1 MKDGEDYVSVMKE
14 NLKALEKTTSQ
25 AGKDI
30 QPEHEEDAKT
40 VQKGYF
46 EDSQVKDRSLEN
58 YAGDWKSVYPYL
70 QDGTLDQVF
79 DYKAK
84 LNPTMTAAEYKE
96 YYTKGYQ
103 TDIDRIKIDKDSMEF
118 YQKGSSKKYTY
129 KYVGKHIL
137 TYKKGNRGVR
147 YLFEA
152 KESDAGDFKYVQFSD
167 HEITPVKA
175 AHFHIFHGGKSQ
187 EALYDELENWPT
199 YYPSN
204 LSGLEVAQ
212 EMLAH

>member
-1 MKDGEDYVSVMKE
+1 
-14 NLKALEKTTSQ
+14 
-25 AGKDI
+25 
-30 QPEHEEDAKT
+30 
-40 VQKGYF
+40 
-46 EDSQVKDRSLEN
+46 
-58 YAGDWKSVYPYL
+58 
-70 QDGTLDQVF
+70 
-79 DYKAK
+79 
-84 LNPTMTAAEYKE
+84 
-96 YYTKGYQ
+96 
-103 TDIDRIKIDKDSMEF
+103 MEF

-152 KESDAGDFKYVQFSD
+152 RESDAGDFKYVQFSD

>member
-1 MKDGEDYVSVMKE
+1 M
-14 NLKALEKTTSQ
+14 
-25 AGKDI
+25 
-30 QPEHEEDAKT
+30 
-40 VQKGYF
+40 
-46 EDSQVKDRSLEN
+46 KDRSLAN
-58 YAGDWKSVYPYL
+58 YVGDWKSVYPYL

>member
-1 MKDGEDYVSVMKE
+1 
-14 NLKALEKTTSQ
+14 
-25 AGKDI
+25 
-30 QPEHEEDAKT
+30 
-40 VQKGYF
+40 
-46 EDSQVKDRSLEN
+46 
-58 YAGDWKSVYPYL
+58 
-70 QDGTLDQVF
+70 
-79 DYKAK
+79 
-84 LNPTMTAAEYKE
+84 
-96 YYTKGYQ
+96 
-103 TDIDRIKIDKDSMEF
+103 MEF

-204 LSGLEVAQ
+204 LSGLEVA
-212 EMLAH
+212 